1 MPFYDY
7 VCQACGRRIE
17 VMHGVHA
24 TGPERCDVCGGRM
37 QRVISRPSIHFKGSG
52 WAKMDARAHTA
63 TGGGGRESNGPAADA
78 SGGDS
83 AAKGDGATKDD
94 GAAKHETSDQAA
106 SGEGGAEATPASKPE
121 RRTPK
126 APAPSRDEA

>member
-24 TGPERCDVCGGRM
+24 TGPERCDACGGRM
-37 QRVISRPSIHFKGSG
+37 QRVISRPAIHFKGSG

-63 TGGGGRESNGPAADA
+63 ASGRSEASSAPAGGEDATTAAAVGDGTPAKPAAADGGPATAA
-78 SGGDS
+78 
-83 AAKGDGATKDD
+83 AAKV
-94 GAAKHETSDQAA
+94 
-106 SGEGGAEATPASKPE
+106 E
-121 RRTPK
+121 RRAARAHPRG
-126 APAPSRDEA
+126 SDEA